1 MENLVIVVG
10 DTHVTH
16 LRVHLETD
24 STAVTKSPLLSPS
37 YSSLIMYTYIHIQP
51 SLPPPPFLVLH
62 PPPTNLIIHVS
73 ALRPQ
78 QQAPPPPH
86 PFAYIHLH
94 LPISLRPLT
103 SPSPP
108 LPPTSSNVSPRTRG
122 CRAEKQEFKNL
133 MTLFAFSPVLLRVL
147 RASSSCMTTQ
157 GTTSMGRPTSLMA

>member
-10 DTHVTH
+10 DAHVTH

-24 STAVTKSPLLSPS
+24 STAVTRSPLLSPS

-51 SLPPPPFLVLH
+51 SLPPLPR
-62 PPPTNLIIHVS
+62 PPPSSHKLDYTCICITS
-73 ALRPQ
+73 TA
-78 QQAPPPPH
+78 AGTPPH

-108 LPPTSSNVSPRTRG
+108 LPPTSSNVSPCTRG

-157 GTTSMGRPTSLMA
+157 GTTNMGRPTSLMA